1 MKIGKTKIKGEEV
14 RASGGDTHAE
24 IVQTDEFILERGAV
38 LLEVKHKG
46 SGEFILK
53 IVPTEGW
60 NETEATIATTG
71 ASLATSFATGVAIG
85 SIFPGLGTLV
95 RMGIGAVSGGF
106 LGGKVGDFIGEK
118 IGDEFRFA
126 KWEHDGELDDY
137 IVTRVCDQ
145 DKTSY
150 LWPGKHKLEVKAA
163 GRWSVHLIQPELGQ
177 ASESIV
183 SDEIEEPFEEFV
195 GEGHYVLPPM
205 IAGNKPV
212 IGKAQHKGRAGFSV
226 YATSVDGIHEVTI
239 FDEEGQFFEEG
250 SRTDLIPGKEY
261 ILEIFADGEWNVSFS
276 EGY

>member
-14 RASGGDTHAE
+14 RASGGDTHAK

-71 ASLATSFATGVAIG
+71 AILATSFATGVAIG

-226 YATSVDGIHEVTI
+226 YATSVDGIQRSPYLTEK
-239 FDEEGQFFEEG
+239 G
-250 SRTDLIPGKEY
+250 SSLRKDRELILFRGKSISWRY
-261 ILEIFADGEWNVSFS
+261 SQTANGT
-276 EGY
+276 